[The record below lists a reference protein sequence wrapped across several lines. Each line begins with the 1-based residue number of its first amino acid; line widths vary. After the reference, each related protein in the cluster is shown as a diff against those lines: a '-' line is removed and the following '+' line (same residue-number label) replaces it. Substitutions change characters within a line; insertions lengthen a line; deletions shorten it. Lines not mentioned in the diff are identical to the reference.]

1 MNKKTKPPKKEK
13 KPRVKRERRKI
24 TREMVKQATIDGIC
38 YVAGCVCYALSVII
52 FTAPN
57 HIAPG
62 GVTGVATVLNYLWN
76 VIPIGTAIFVMNI
89 PLLIASWLKAGRSF
103 TVRTLIGTFL
113 SSACIDLL
121 EPFVP
126 PFADNTLLV
135 PIFGGVL
142 MGLGVGLLIMR
153 GASTGGSEIVA
164 RLLERKMPHIPIGR
178 FILLVDAVIVVISAF
193 VFHDVYAAMYAIIL
207 IFVSSIVTDALVYG
221 GDKGKMALI
230 ISNKE
235 EEIAQEILVKMDRG
249 VTKLCSK
256 GGYSGEERHMLMCA
270 VRPSQMY
277 ALRRLVV
284 GIDPGAFIIVT
295 TTDDVF
301 GEGFKSAEK
310 D

>member
-1 MNKKTKPPKKEK
+1 MHSKF
-13 KPRVKRERRKI
+13 
-24 TREMVKQATIDGIC
+24 TRTIASILTTMMTC
-38 YVAGCVCYALSVII
+38 SVIPVSTVNATKSMSANEVPLLMTYD
-52 FTAPN
+52 TAPAYDIIDAYKTWEDYGLAMGN
-57 HIAPG
+57 G
-62 GVTGVATVLNYLWN
+62 G
-76 VIPIGTAIFVMNI
+76 IGGSV
-89 PLLIASWLKAGRSF
+89 
-103 TVRTLIGTFL
+103 
-113 SSACIDLL
+113 
-121 EPFVP
+121 
-126 PFADNTLLV
+126 
-135 PIFGGVL
+135 FGGVL

-178 FILLVDAVIVVISAF
+178 FILLVDAVIVLISAF

-207 IFVSSIVTDALVYG
+207 LFVSSIVTDALVYG